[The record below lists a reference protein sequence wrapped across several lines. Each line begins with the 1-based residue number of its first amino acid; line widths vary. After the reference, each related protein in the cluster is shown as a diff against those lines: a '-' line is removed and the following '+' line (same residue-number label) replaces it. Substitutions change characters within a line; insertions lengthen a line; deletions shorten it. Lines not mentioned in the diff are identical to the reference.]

1 MIYVNNYHK
10 LFTNIKE
17 WYKLYM
23 KEFQEEH
30 IFLEKNNI
38 KTSKSLNTSPN
49 TLFNLVFNNKNIY
62 TYENS
67 EGNIIGY
74 LTIDKYCYNKIPFI
88 RMILIDTDYQNKGI
102 ASELVQ
108 KVVKDYNTEIKLEYC
123 INRYEKLEQFYIKNG
138 FKEIYRSK
146 LYVTMI
152 YNKTS

>member
-1 MIYVNNYHK
+1 
-10 LFTNIKE
+10 
-17 WYKLYM
+17 M

-108 KVVKDYNTEIKLEYC
+108 KVVKDYKL
-123 INRYEKLEQFYIKNG
+123 
-138 FKEIYRSK
+138 
-146 LYVTMI
+146 
-152 YNKTS
+152 